1 MLSAGLYTFEHE
13 GKLVI
18 LICEGYATGA
28 TLHATTGHAVIVA
41 FDAPNLLPVAEVIRE
56 RFPDAII
63 IACAD
68 NDQWT
73 VKPVKN
79 PGLTRANEV
88 RAAIDALVAMPEFDA
103 SLGVANA
110 AGKIKGPSDFNDL
123 MQHEGVDAVRRVI
136 ANTLNPPVVVAP
148 APAEVIPP
156 WEDIPSADGVS
167 VLDAPAG
174 DDLPGMIF
182 MESTPMLP
190 ATPGADQVPAAPRKD
205 PRAFDPCA
213 PIAMGSS
220 GDLYAFWTSANKV
233 ELIKASDLFKD
244 AGILRLQDLNYWQNY
259 CIAGGVNSSPSAKY
273 DRTMVGNA
281 MMQKA
286 KSVGA
291 ICASAVPETV
301 ASPAVV
307 DLELNLAMMHAKS
320 SAYSIAQVL
329 MAHSDW
335 KGVVWFNE
343 FAKRIEAR
351 SNPPCEGGAG
361 RWTDNHD
368 MRLGAWLSATYGV
381 SVPGARVAE
390 AVGLL
395 AAADSRHPVRDY
407 LNRLVWDGV
416 QRLDLWLTTFAGCED
431 NIYTRNVGAKTLIGA
446 VARIMKPGEK
456 FDTTLVLE
464 GEQGLK
470 KSTLINALAPNE
482 EWYTDNL
489 EGDLGSKDAAIGLAG
504 KWLIEV
510 PELASL
516 GRTRVEVVKSF
527 LTRKVDDYRAPHARR
542 NEDHPRQCAFFGTIN
557 PEADGRY
564 LSDTTGGRR
573 FWPVECRNTDI
584 VGLKTNRD
592 QLWAE
597 AFTRYAAGDQWWL
610 TADVEALAKVEQAD
624 RQDSNEWDEHVER
637 FLTFLPPDGVSRDWL
652 GRRAEQVDQVTTG
665 EIFAAITARALTKKD
680 TKDSRAIATA
690 LRNAGWSQGRG
701 KGRYWIR
708 D

>member
-1 MLSAGLYTFEHE
+1 M
-13 GKLVI
+13 
-18 LICEGYATGA
+18 
-28 TLHATTGHAVIVA
+28 
-41 FDAPNLLPVAEVIRE
+41 
-56 RFPDAII
+56 
-63 IACAD
+63 
-68 NDQWT
+68 
-73 VKPVKN
+73 
-79 PGLTRANEV
+79 
-88 RAAIDALVAMPEFDA
+88 
-103 SLGVANA
+103 
-110 AGKIKGPSDFNDL
+110 
-123 MQHEGVDAVRRVI
+123 
-136 ANTLNPPVVVAP
+136 
-148 APAEVIPP
+148 
-156 WEDIPSADGVS
+156 
-167 VLDAPAG
+167 
-174 DDLPGMIF
+174 
-182 MESTPMLP
+182 
-190 ATPGADQVPAAPRKD
+190 
-205 PRAFDPCA
+205 
-213 PIAMGSS
+213 
-220 GDLYAFWTSANKV
+220 
-233 ELIKASDLFKD
+233 
-244 AGILRLQDLNYWQNY
+244 
-259 CIAGGVNSSPSAKY
+259 
-273 DRTMVGNA
+273 
-281 MMQKA
+281 
-286 KSVGA
+286 
-291 ICASAVPETV
+291 
-301 ASPAVV
+301 
-307 DLELNLAMMHAKS
+307 
-320 SAYSIAQVL
+320 
-329 MAHSDW
+329 
-335 KGVVWFNE
+335 
-343 FAKRIEAR
+343 
-351 SNPPCEGGAG
+351 
-361 RWTDNHD
+361 
-368 MRLGAWLSATYGV
+368 
-381 SVPGARVAE
+381 
-390 AVGLL
+390 
-395 AAADSRHPVRDY
+395 
-407 LNRLVWDGV
+407 
-416 QRLDLWLTTFAGCED
+416 
-431 NIYTRNVGAKTLIGA
+431 
-446 VARIMKPGEK
+446 
-456 FDTTLVLE
+456 LE

-527 LTRKVDDYRAPHARR
+527 LTRKVDDYRASHARR

-597 AFTRYAAGDQWWL
+597 AFTRYATGDQWWL

>member
-456 FDTTLVLE
+456 FDNSRARGRAGAQEV
-464 GEQGLK
+464 
-470 KSTLINALAPNE
+470 
-482 EWYTDNL
+482 
-489 EGDLGSKDAAIGLAG
+489 DA
-504 KWLIEV
+504 
-510 PELASL
+510 
-516 GRTRVEVVKSF
+516 
-527 LTRKVDDYRAPHARR
+527 D
-542 NEDHPRQCAFFGTIN
+542 QCAST
-557 PEADGRY
+557 E
-564 LSDTTGGRR
+564 
-573 FWPVECRNTDI
+573 
-584 VGLKTNRD
+584 
-592 QLWAE
+592 
-597 AFTRYAAGDQWWL
+597 
-610 TADVEALAKVEQAD
+610 
-624 RQDSNEWDEHVER
+624 
-637 FLTFLPPDGVSRDWL
+637 
-652 GRRAEQVDQVTTG
+652 
-665 EIFAAITARALTKKD
+665 
-680 TKDSRAIATA
+680 
-690 LRNAGWSQGRG
+690 
-701 KGRYWIR
+701 
-708 D
+708 